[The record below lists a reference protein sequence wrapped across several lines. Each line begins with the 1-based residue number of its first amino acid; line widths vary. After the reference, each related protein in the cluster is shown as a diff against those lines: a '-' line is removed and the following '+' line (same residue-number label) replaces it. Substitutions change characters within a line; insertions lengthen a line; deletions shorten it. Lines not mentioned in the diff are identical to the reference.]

1 MRISKGTL
9 YALIG
14 AFGLGSIATQAKLVF
29 ADGSNAMTLM
39 FWRFVISVII
49 IGAMLLIQRQS
60 FILEKPWRFSAF
72 LLGFIWSGAMI
83 LFLKSVETISVSL
96 AVLILYS
103 YPILVLLV
111 SMMLG
116 KTRVSGFTIGVFLL
130 AFAGIALMLEGGN
143 ISANT
148 TGILFAILSACG
160 AAYTFISGSHVA
172 SNINP
177 VTLTFWIHATGL
189 ILVMFLIPDQ
199 YQMPDSLTGL
209 VFLVSATLCYV
220 VAILGQ
226 FQALAMIPAPK
237 AAFIFNL
244 EPFVSITLA
253 VTILNERLS
262 ITQWAGAVIVLTV
275 LFLFAGKI
283 EGHSTNQAS
292 PPKP

>member
-72 LLGFIWSGAMI
+72 LLGLIWSGAMI

-160 AAYTFISGSHVA
+160 AAYTFHFRQS
-172 SNINP
+172 
-177 VTLTFWIHATGL
+177 
-189 ILVMFLIPDQ
+189 
-199 YQMPDSLTGL
+199 
-209 VFLVSATLCYV
+209 C
-220 VAILGQ
+220 
-226 FQALAMIPAPK
+226 
-237 AAFIFNL
+237 
-244 EPFVSITLA
+244 
-253 VTILNERLS
+253 RL
-262 ITQWAGAVIVLTV
+262 
-275 LFLFAGKI
+275 KY
-283 EGHSTNQAS
+283 
-292 PPKP
+292 